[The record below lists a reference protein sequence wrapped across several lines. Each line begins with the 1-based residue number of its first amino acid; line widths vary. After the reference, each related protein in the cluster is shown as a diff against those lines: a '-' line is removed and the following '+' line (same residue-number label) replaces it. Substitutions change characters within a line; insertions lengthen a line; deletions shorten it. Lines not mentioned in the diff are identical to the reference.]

1 MFDRI
6 KFTFRHK
13 SLHVS
18 ADPFFVNEYIAYHF
32 INDEIHLLDRNFNGF
47 EVKEPISIY
56 DNSKGLQYNIE
67 RDGDTFS
74 ISVEEM
80 SLDVL
85 LNLGLPREA
94 LDETIL
100 LEKRLLNPR

>member
-13 SLHVS
+13 SLYVS

-47 EVKEPISIY
+47 EVKEPLSIY

-67 RDGDTFS
+67 RDGDAFS

>member
-6 KFTFRHK
+6 KFTFKSK
-13 SLHVS
+13 SLEVS
-18 ADPFFVNEYIAYHF
+18 CDPFFVNEYIIYHF
-32 INDEIHLLDRNFNGF
+32 VNKEIHLLDRNFNGF
-47 EVKEPISIY
+47 EIRENISIY
-56 DNSKGLQYNIE
+56 DNSKGLQYNIVKN
-67 RDGDTFS
+67 GDHFVVT
-74 ISVEEM
+74 VEEM
-80 SLDVL
+80 SIDSL